1 MASGII
7 YLAIIGMWIA
17 YFLPRWIHSR
27 NEFTGK
33 SAQRYRSALE
43 VVSGNTSPLSEVDR
57 LRAHRLKLTRR
68 RLFFSLILTSFLLT
82 LVGALMQAVTYTL
95 ILLPVAGFIF
105 YLAHVR
111 HDTNTEKIAKRR
123 RDELHRTSAGIS
135 TTNLVDVVA
144 PKETTEHWIPLSERE
159 ISGVTVLPKGSQK
172 AASEWDPQSIPLPTY
187 VHAAKAVPSRRV
199 IDLTEPGRWSE
210 EQERLERE
218 ALAAAAPSKDEIFDQ
233 QLAEEAVTR
242 LRENRASNE

>member
-57 LRAHRLKLTRR
+57 LRAHQLKLTRR

-187 VHAAKAVPSRRV
+187 VHAAKAVPSHRV